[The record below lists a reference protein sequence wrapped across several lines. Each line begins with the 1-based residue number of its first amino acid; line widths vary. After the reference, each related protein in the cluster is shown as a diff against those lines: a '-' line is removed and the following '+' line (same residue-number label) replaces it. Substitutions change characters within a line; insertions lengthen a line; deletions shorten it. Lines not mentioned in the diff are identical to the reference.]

1 MCDLENNLI
10 NKEYQ
15 KKGNNQGC
23 RKVVIT
29 IVWYYIAGS

>member
-23 RKVVIT
+23 RKIVIT
-29 IVWYYIAGS
+29 ILALP